1 MVYAIFSWLPRLIPS
16 CDILLL
22 RYVSKPLLGIP
33 LFVVTVRDD
42 GVCRLVELLVCLLG
56 LCSIDMVMKPVNN
69 HPPSVGFA
77 RMIDWD
83 SRIT

>member
-1 MVYAIFSWLPRLIPS
+1 M
-16 CDILLL
+16 
-22 RYVSKPLLGIP
+22 
-33 LFVVTVRDD
+33 FVVTVRDD